1 MGGPP
6 VEVCPSLLGA
16 TGWQPKVYN
25 PKTGYLY
32 IPSNEFCMRYAYV
45 ADLTYRRGELFTRG
59 PSRHLNKGGQAGGP
73 PRVVGYPNKAGGGEG
88 KPKPPL
94 SPTPLTPTA
103 LRASRAP
110 PAV

>member
-45 ADLTYRRGELFTRG
+45 ADLTYRRGPLYTRAPPG
-59 PSRHLNKGGQAGGP
+59 HFSKNEQAGGP
-73 PRVVGYPNKAGGGEG
+73 PPVGVEPKKGGGG
-88 KPKPPL
+88 GGDPAPPP
-94 SPTPLTPTA
+94 SPTPP
-103 LRASRAP
+103 P
-110 PAV
+110 PAGPG

>member
-45 ADLTYRRGELFTRG
+45 ADLTYRRLEPYTDVPGQHLPKPDHVRG
-59 PSRHLNKGGQAGGP
+59 LPPLLPEPKPEAGAGWLPPPP
-73 PRVVGYPNKAGGGEG
+73 PRH
-88 KPKPPL
+88 PPCH
-94 SPTPLTPTA
+94 
-103 LRASRAP
+103 R
-110 PAV
+110 